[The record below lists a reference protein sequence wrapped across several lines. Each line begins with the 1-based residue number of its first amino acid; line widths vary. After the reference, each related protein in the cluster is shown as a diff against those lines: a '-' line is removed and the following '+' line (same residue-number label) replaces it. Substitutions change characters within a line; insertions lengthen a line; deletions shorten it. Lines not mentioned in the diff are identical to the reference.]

1 MSAVSKPGPMSL
13 EEYLAWEPLQPERH
27 EYYRGEV
34 FSQAGGTQNHS
45 LISLNLGGELR
56 QFLKGHPCRA
66 HGSDM
71 RIHIR
76 ATGYQAYPDV
86 SIVCPPIEGDSKHVI
101 SNPIFVAEIL
111 SPSTADFDR
120 GTKFDHY
127 RQIPALVEYLVVWQD
142 QPRAEQYTKT
152 ENGDWLIHEIRGIE
166 AVVDLL
172 SIRQKL
178 KFADVYDKVDFES
191 S

>member
-1 MSAVSKPGPMSL
+1 MSAVSKPGSMSL

-34 FSQAGGTQNHS
+34 FSQAGGTRNHS
-45 LISLNLGGELR
+45 LISLNLGSELR
-56 QFLKGHPCRA
+56 QFLKGHPCQV

-71 RIHIR
+71 RVHIH
-76 ATGYQAYPDV
+76 ATGYQGYPDV

-111 SPSTADFDR
+111 SPATADFDR

-127 RQIPALVEYLVVWQD
+127 RQIPSLVEYLVLWQD
-142 QPRAEQYTKT
+142 QARAEQYTKT
-152 ENGDWLIHEIRGIE
+152 DDGDWLLHDSRGLE
-166 AVVDLL
+166 ASIDLV
-172 SIRQKL
+172 SVHNKL
-178 KFADVYDKVDFES
+178 KLADVYDKVNFDTA
-191 S
+191 